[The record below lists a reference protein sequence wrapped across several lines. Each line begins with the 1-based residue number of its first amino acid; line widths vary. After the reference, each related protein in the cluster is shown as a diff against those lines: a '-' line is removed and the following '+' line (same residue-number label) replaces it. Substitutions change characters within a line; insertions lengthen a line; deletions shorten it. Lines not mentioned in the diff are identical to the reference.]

1 MVVVLLIVVAVV
13 MEVTVVDILPPVT
26 HPSTRHPSIQTLP
39 PALPHVVIFSLKVK
53 VTLICLYSSYQY
65 SRIPFLLFIFLF
77 FLISSLIFSTLPSF
91 FSFIPLGPSG
101 LDVLPFF
108 TLTSERYRHTL
119 ARLEHQLLDAASCHQ
134 DMNAIIQLKAVRTEV
149 VLSLFATVFLPM
161 TFLTG
166 TYKLT
171 YSFGINVRFLLS
183 NPFDILN
190 PLFLLPLCLLPRRV
204 WDEFFFD
211 SPCLHPY
218 YILIPLPH
226 YSIVRPGVFG
236 MNFEAGAGYSIP
248 LLNDPNGPNVFISM
262 CIGKIRTYKSQ
273 YLLTH
278 IYYRIKYPSHILL
291 LVLICC

>member
-1 MVVVLLIVVAVV
+1 MVVLLIVVAVV

-149 VLSLFATVFLPM
+149 GGGDITDTSLLLSQSLSL
-161 TFLTG
+161 
-166 TYKLT
+166 
-171 YSFGINVRFLLS
+171 LLFFVCS
-183 NPFDILN
+183 KRSI
-190 PLFLLPLCLLPRRV
+190 LFLSYIVHTIINHPPL
-204 WDEFFFD
+204 
-211 SPCLHPY
+211 
-218 YILIPLPH
+218 YILS
-226 YSIVRPGVFG
+226 YSRWCCL
-236 MNFEAGAGYSIP
+236 SS
-248 LLNDPNGPNVFISM
+248 LRCS
-262 CIGKIRTYKSQ
+262 
-273 YLLTH
+273 
-278 IYYRIKYPSHILL
+278 YP
-291 LVLICC
+291 